1 MPPDLTV
8 MGSFN
13 TCRVQSMFLLFFLFV
28 ISSLSRDSVLNQVT
42 HGGASLLM
50 MVTLLSWP
58 GERTGS
64 IITKKTI
71 ESRLN
76 TC

>member
-42 HGGASLLM
+42 HGGASLLK
-50 MVTLLSWP
+50 MVT
-58 GERTGS
+58 
-64 IITKKTI
+64 
-71 ESRLN
+71 
-76 TC
+76 